1 MRRFRDRGLQNQ
13 HFSIF
18 FSMGSRPI
26 WRLKR
31 RPKNRSK
38 ILPRRNFGAP
48 EKWTPL
54 FGASSRQPW
63 TEHRD
68 VIFDDPYRRYA
79 PWPFQKRPEDL
90 PRTVTTPKIRPPKSA
105 WSAKIQDPNFN
116 KKNVKNVKN
125 EDPCRRSATSLIS
138 EDAKKQLFSKK
149 MAVLHGRGGQN
160 RKSLIFHE
168 KAYYGSHF
176 RKL

>member
-1 MRRFRDRGLQNQ
+1 ML
-13 HFSIF
+13 
-18 FSMGSRPI
+18 
-26 WRLKR
+26 L
-31 RPKNRSK
+31 
-38 ILPRRNFGAP
+38 RRNFGAP

-68 VIFDDPYRRYA
+68 AIFDDPYRRYA

-90 PRTVTTPKIRPPKSA
+90 PRTVTTPKIRPPKGA

-138 EDAKKQLFSKK
+138 EDAKKPLFSKK
-149 MAVLHGRGGQN
+149 NCHFAWEGWSKLKIDYFLQKNITWRVFWKIVRMSHA
-160 RKSLIFHE
+160 KSPLLE
-168 KAYYGSHF
+168 KRMPTISGVQ
-176 RKL
+176 K